1 MGKVKNNIDLSYKK
15 EPATKESSYSVCRK
29 TEGVR
34 SKGELIKAM
43 SQENGELN
51 APLSCV
57 NLTVKSVL
65 SKSEKCFVKFRCC
78 YMRVM
83 LNTKFRSVY

>member
-15 EPATKESSYSVCRK
+15 EPATKESSYSICRK

-43 SQENGELN
+43 S
-51 APLSCV
+51 
-57 NLTVKSVL
+57 
-65 SKSEKCFVKFRCC
+65 
-78 YMRVM
+78 
-83 LNTKFRSVY
+83 